1 MLNNISWA
9 SYAYATGIIIGIYYL
24 FIISIYFRDEV
35 QNLFVLQ
42 KNPVLQP
49 VEKSIYF
56 SQNTTVEGGEQLAE
70 NTADSEMQELLLS
83 LQSLIKKAGA
93 LKYPKEELLLSL
105 QLKLQHYPAL
115 KASRLT
121 YSINIFIKQ
130 ECQNNCSIHLADDE
144 VKVLWGIEV
153 DGVS

>member
-9 SYAYATGIIIGIYYL
+9 SYAYAISIILGIYYL
-24 FIISIYFRDEV
+24 FIILFFFRNEV
-35 QNLFVLQ
+35 QNLFVHQ
-42 KNPVLQP
+42 KNVVLLP
-49 VEKSIYF
+49 GEKSIYF

-115 KASRLT
+115 KASRLK
-121 YSINIFIKQ
+121 YSINIFIIHSVITTSYNW
-130 ECQNNCSIHLADDE
+130 CIINNHFYW
-144 VKVLWGIEV
+144 KVIETV
-153 DGVS
+153 

>member
-9 SYAYATGIIIGIYYL
+9 GYAYAIGIIIGIYYL
-24 FIISIYFRDEV
+24 LIILFFFRNEV
-35 QNLFVLQ
+35 QNLFVHQ
-42 KNPVLQP
+42 KNTVLLP
-49 VEKSIYF
+49 GEKSIY
-56 SQNTTVEGGEQLAE
+56 SGQNNTSEAGEQLAE
-70 NTADSEMQELLLS
+70 NKADNDTQELLLS

-115 KASRLT
+115 KASRLK
-121 YSINIFIKQ
+121 YSINIFIKE

-153 DGVS
+153 GGVS

>member
-1 MLNNISWA
+1 MFNNISWA

-35 QNLFVLQ
+35 QNLFVHQ
-42 KNPVLQP
+42 KNPFLQP

-56 SQNTTVEGGEQLAE
+56 SQKTTVEGGEQLAE

-115 KASRLT
+115 KASRLK

>member
-9 SYAYATGIIIGIYYL
+9 SYAYAIGIILGIYYL
-24 FIISIYFRDEV
+24 FIILFFFRNEL
-35 QNLFVLQ
+35 QNLFVYQ
-42 KNPVLQP
+42 KNTVVLTG
-49 VEKSIYF
+49 EKSIY
-56 SQNTTVEGGEQLAE
+56 SIQNNSSEAGEQFAE
-70 NTADSEMQELLLS
+70 KKADSETQELLLS

-115 KASRLT
+115 KARRLKD
-121 YSINIFIKQ
+121 SINIFIKE
-130 ECQNNCSIHLADDE
+130 ECQNNCSIHLEDDE

-153 DGVS
+153 GGVS